1 MSEYRVYKAGEPEP
15 VRVSRAATPESLA
28 APGGSPRDARLEPAA
43 RGARLR
49 TLVIWAA
56 VAVAAAIAAA
66 LFWFYGRDMLGNSRA
81 AFDLARLSGKVPGWA
96 MVGAPV
102 IAVAIVAAVTA
113 YLAFGRYL
121 AVKLIGVAVVV
132 AVLAAPGLALGWA
145 NGTVSVVAH
154 RTVEQEVVVTETK
167 KELRPALP
175 GKAMNILLM
184 GSDHAL
190 PGDPGRS
197 DSQIL
202 VRLDPQTKSISML
215 SVPRDLRVDIEGV
228 GYNKMNAAFAFGGP
242 ALAVKTFSQVTGL
255 PIQHFVEVDFNGF
268 WHVVRTLGGIYIP
281 VDHRYYF
288 EDNGFNRVSIEP
300 GYQLLDGDQ
309 ALKFVRFRHDGTG
322 DFGRMQRQ
330 QLFLKEMQR
339 QSNRWSGDWT
349 QVIRLIKAITKQTT
363 SDIDSLKRLKPLVE
377 LVFQVNTSKFFTVHL
392 EGAGAM
398 IDGASYVVSTQA
410 EIDQVVAEFTHP
422 VQAPVAAKGLKL
434 TKKMYPVTVC
444 NGSGIPGLSTTA
456 ADQLAALGYRAE
468 AGADAPEFP
477 GKVTVVYAP
486 KSLSVPAQVIGE
498 MLWPSDVRLFDRAPG
513 VAEGISVFVTSSFDG
528 TLAVP
533 QDVQQ
538 PQQTLQKNQRYDAAA
553 WKAFAAETPLHLEM
567 PTAWSPG
574 FTYDQF
580 RAYRIKSTQGRRS
593 AAAVAVVATPMGGY
607 WSIQALRWM
616 DPPAIQNPNSTQVI
630 AGQEYML
637 FYQADHLHMV
647 AWKRNGTLYWVL
659 NTLDNQ
665 VSNDLLMGLATSF
678 KPVK

>member
-1 MSEYRVYKAGEPEP
+1 MSEYRVYRTGESEPLRVSGAAAPEP
-15 VRVSRAATPESLA
+15 LAASGRAQRAARP
-28 APGGSPRDARLEPAA
+28 EPAA
-43 RGARLR
+43 RGAGLR
-49 TLVIWAA
+49 SLVIWAA
-56 VAVAAAIAAA
+56 IAVAAAVAAA

-96 MVGAPV
+96 LVGAPV

-113 YLAFGRYL
+113 YLAFGRHL

-132 AVLAAPGLALGWA
+132 AALAAPGLALGWA
-145 NGTVSVVAH
+145 NGTVSSVGKSTPEKIAA
-154 RTVEQEVVVTETK
+154 VTKTK
-167 KELRPALP
+167 MELRPALP
-175 GKAMNILLM
+175 GAAMNILLI
-184 GSDHAL
+184 GSDHAG

-202 VRLDPQTKSISML
+202 VRLDPLTKSISML
-215 SVPRDLRVDIEGV
+215 SVPRDLRVDIAGV
-228 GYNKMNAAFAFGGP
+228 GYNKMNAAFSYGGP

-255 PIQHFVEVDFNGF
+255 PIQHFIQVDFGGF
-268 WHVVRTLGGIYIP
+268 WHVVQTLGGIYIP

-288 EDNGFNRVSIEP
+288 ADNGINRVSLEP
-300 GYQLLDGDQ
+300 GYQILNGNQ
-309 ALKFVRFRHDGTG
+309 ALKFVRFRHDGMG

-339 QSNRWSGDWT
+339 QSHRWSKDWRKALALINAVT
-349 QVIRLIKAITKQTT
+349 QQTT
-363 SDIDSLKRLKPLVE
+363 SDIDSLKRLQPLVE
-377 LVFQVNTSKFFTVHL
+377 LIFQVNTSKVYTVHL
-392 EGAGAM
+392 EGSTPNINGV
-398 IDGASYVVSTQA
+398 SYVVPTQA
-410 EIDQVVAEFTHP
+410 QIDQAVAEFTHP
-422 VQAPVAAKGLKL
+422 TQAPVAVKGLKL
-434 TKKMYPVTVC
+434 TKKMYQVTVY
-444 NGSGIPGLSTTA
+444 NGSGVPGLSA
-456 ADQLAALGYRAE
+456 AAANQLAALGYRAE

-486 KSLSVPAQVIGE
+486 KSLAVPAQLIGD
-498 MLWPSDVRLFDRAPG
+498 MLWPSEVRLVDRGPG
-513 VAEGISVFVTSSFDG
+513 VADGIRVFVTSSFG
-528 TLAVP
+528 GILMVP
-533 QDVQQ
+533 QAVQQ

-553 WKAFAAETPLHLEM
+553 WKAFAATTPLHLEM

-574 FTYDQF
+574 FTYDEF
-580 RAYRIKSTQGRRS
+580 RAYGIKTTQGKRG
-593 AAAVAVVATPMGGY
+593 AAAVAVVTTPTGGY
-607 WSIQALRWM
+607 WSIQAMRWM

-665 VSNDLLMGLATSF
+665 LSNDLMMGLATSF

>member
-1 MSEYRVYKAGEPEP
+1 MSDYRVYRAGEPEP
-15 VRVSRAATPESLA
+15 IRVAGAAAPEPLA
-28 APGGSPRDARLEPAA
+28 AAGGSR
-43 RGARLR
+43 RGARTAAPPPGSGLR
-49 TLVIWAA
+49 TLAIWAG
-56 VAVAAAIAAA
+56 VAVAAALATAVV
-66 LFWFYGRDMLGNSRA
+66 WFYGRDMLGNSRA
-81 AFDLARLSGKVPGWA
+81 AFDLAKLSGKVPGWA
-96 MVGAPV
+96 LIGAPV
-102 IAVAIVAAVTA
+102 IAVAILAAVTA

-121 AVKLIGVAVVV
+121 AVKLVGVAVVV

-145 NGTVSVVAH
+145 NGTVS
-154 RTVEQEVVVTETK
+154 TVGAATPEKIAVVTKTK

-175 GKAMNILLM
+175 GKPMNILLM

-228 GYNKMNAAFAFGGP
+228 GYDKMNAAYAYGGP

-255 PIQHFVEVDFNGF
+255 PIQHFVEVDFDGF
-268 WHVVRTLGGIYIP
+268 WHMVRTLGGIYIP

-288 EDNGFNRVSIEP
+288 EDNGINRVSIEP

-349 QVIRLIKAITKQTT
+349 QVIRLIKGITKQTT
-363 SDIDSLKRLKPLVE
+363 SDIDSLKRLQPLVE

-392 EGAGAM
+392 EGAGVM
-398 IDGASYVVSTQA
+398 LDGISYVVSTQA

-422 VQAPVAAKGLKL
+422 VQAPVAEKGLKL
-434 TKKMYPVTVC
+434 TKKMYPVTVY
-444 NGSGIPGLSTTA
+444 NGSGIAGMSTNA
-456 ADQLAALGYRAE
+456 AGQLAALGYRAE
-468 AGADAPEFP
+468 TGADAPEFP

-486 KSLSVPAQVIGE
+486 KGLSAPAQLIGE
-498 MLWPSDVRLFDRAPG
+498 MFWPSDVRLADRTPG
-513 VAEGISVFVTSSFDG
+513 EAEGISVFVTSSFDG

-533 QDVQQ
+533 QEALQ
-538 PQQTLQKNQRYDAAA
+538 PQQTLQKGQSYDAAA
-553 WKAFAAETPLHLEM
+553 WTAFAAETPLRLEM

-580 RAYRIKSTQGRRS
+580 RAYRIKSTEGRRS
-593 AAAVAVVATPMGGY
+593 AAAVAVVAMPSGGY
-607 WSIQALRWM
+607 WSIQTMRWM
-616 DPPAIQNPNSTQVI
+616 DPPAIKDPNSSQVV
-630 AGQEYML
+630 AGQEYLL
-637 FYQADHLHMV
+637 FYRADHLHMV
-647 AWKRNGTLYWVL
+647 AWKRNGTLYWVV

-665 VSNDLLMGLATSF
+665 LSNDLMMGLATSF